1 AVVSLAADRRWESG
15 AHRHVLFHSPH
26 SFDAATYEVWVPLLN
41 GGCVEVAEEDLSA
54 PVVRRAAGRGVT
66 AVFLTTAL
74 FGALAEED
82 PACFAGLR
90 EVWTGGEAASAPAM
104 ARMAAHC
111 PGTELVHVYGPTE
124 ATTFALCGPVTP
136 DDTARPRPVPL
147 GRPMDETLAYV
158 LDGALRPVGVGV
170 PGELYLG
177 GPGLARGY
185 DGQSALT
192 SARFVADPFGSGRRL
207 YRSGDVVRRGPDG
220 RLAFLGRGDGQVK
233 IRGHRVELGEIEAA
247 LRARADVGGVAV
259 AARESRSGSQRLVA
273 YVVPAGG
280 VALDVPAVRADLA
293 GRLPAYMVPSD
304 LVELAALPL
313 TVNGKVDRRAL
324 PAPVDADGGR
334 DEEGAEYT
342 APLPGTQTV
351 VAEVWAEVLGAERVG
366 AHQDFFTLG
375 GDSIAGLKVVSR
387 LRTRLGAELSPRT
400 LFDHPTVASLA
411 AAVDAAPAGNGP
423 ASGGPVPR
431 APRDGALPLSFA
443 QERLWFLDEFAP
455 GSGEYNVVTTLR
467 LTGALDLPALRTAV
481 AGLVA
486 RHEALRT

>member
-1 AVVSLAADRRWESG
+1 
-15 AHRHVLFHSPH
+15 
-26 SFDAATYEVWVPLLN
+26 
-41 GGCVEVAEEDLSA
+41 
-54 PVVRRAAGRGVT
+54 
-66 AVFLTTAL
+66 
-74 FGALAEED
+74 
-82 PACFAGLR
+82 
-90 EVWTGGEAASAPAM
+90 
-104 ARMAAHC
+104 
-111 PGTELVHVYGPTE
+111 
-124 ATTFALCGPVTP
+124 
-136 DDTARPRPVPL
+136 
-147 GRPMDETLAYV
+147 
-158 LDGALRPVGVGV
+158 
-170 PGELYLG
+170 
-177 GPGLARGY
+177 
-185 DGQSALT
+185 
-192 SARFVADPFGSGRRL
+192 
-207 YRSGDVVRRGPDG
+207 
-220 RLAFLGRGDGQVK
+220 
-233 IRGHRVELGEIEAA
+233 
-247 LRARADVGGVAV
+247 
-259 AARESRSGSQRLVA
+259 
-273 YVVPAGG
+273 
-280 VALDVPAVRADLA
+280 
-293 GRLPAYMVPSD
+293 YMVPSD

-486 RHEALRT
+486 RHEALRTTFTPVDGRGTQTVHAHLEVPVRVAEPGSAEEADAALRAEAIRPFDLRTGPLIRVLLVRDAPGASPDGATLMLTLHHIVTDGWSMGIVARELSELYASAVRGTAPGLPALPAHYPDYAAWQRARLTDTALEPHLAYWRDQLDGLPVLDLPTDRPRPAVRSGRG

>member
-1 AVVSLAADRRWESG
+1 
-15 AHRHVLFHSPH
+15 
-26 SFDAATYEVWVPLLN
+26 
-41 GGCVEVAEEDLSA
+41 
-54 PVVRRAAGRGVT
+54 
-66 AVFLTTAL
+66 
-74 FGALAEED
+74 
-82 PACFAGLR
+82 
-90 EVWTGGEAASAPAM
+90 
-104 ARMAAHC
+104 
-111 PGTELVHVYGPTE
+111 
-124 ATTFALCGPVTP
+124 
-136 DDTARPRPVPL
+136 PVPL
-147 GRPMDETLAYV
+147 GRPMEETLAYV

-247 LRARADVGGVAV
+247 LRACADVGGVAV
-259 AARESRSGSQRLVA
+259 AAREGRSGSQRLVA

-351 VAEVWAEVLGAERVG
+351 VAEVWAEVLGLERVG
-366 AHQDFFTLG
+366 RSDNFFALG
-375 GDSIAGLKVVSR
+375 GDSVMSIRVISRMRALLGVAVSPRQLFDTPTVAGLAQR
-387 LRTRLGAELSPRT
+387 LDGTASGAPGRGSGPVPTDPEQPAELS
-400 LFDHPTVASLA
+400 
-411 AAVDAAPAGNGP
+411 
-423 ASGGPVPR
+423 SG
-431 APRDGALPLSFA
+431 
-443 QERLWFLDEFAP
+443 QQRLWFLHEFAP
-455 GSGEYNVVTTLR
+455 ESSEYHTALALPLR
-467 LTGALDLPALRTAV
+467 GRPDPDVLRTALPDV
-481 AGLVA
+481 AG
-486 RHEALRT
+486 RHEPLRTVYRTVDGRPTQVVLAPEPVE